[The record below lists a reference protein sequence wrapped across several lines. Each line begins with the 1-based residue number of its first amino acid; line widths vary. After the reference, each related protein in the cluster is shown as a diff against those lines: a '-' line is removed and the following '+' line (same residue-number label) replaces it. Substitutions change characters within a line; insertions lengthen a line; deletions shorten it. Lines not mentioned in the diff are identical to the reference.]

1 MSNIT
6 NESSHVVDRDT
17 RREHLLDLSPK
28 QLRELKPLARY
39 IWWQTPE
46 EALKRP
52 DLLIAQVMNIGIYAD
67 ICKMIAIVG
76 NEPLIT
82 VLHNAEAG
90 QFDQMSWDYWHYRLT
105 DVEVGK
111 VPPLPQRRF
120 HD

>member
-1 MSNIT
+1 MGTTSDKYDYFLGLT
-6 NESSHVVDRDT
+6 QGQLAALEP
-17 RREHLLDLSPK
+17 LS
-28 QLRELKPLARY
+28 RY
-39 IWWQTPE
+39 IWWQPPE
-46 EALKRP
+46 EVLKRP

>member
-1 MSNIT
+1 MAAIVISFGLA
-6 NESSHVVDRDT
+6 V
-17 RREHLLDLSPK
+17 
-28 QLRELKPLARY
+28 PLA
-39 IWWQTPE
+39 ISVIIE
-46 EALKRP
+46 
-52 DLLIAQVMNIGIYAD
+52 
-67 ICKMIAIVG
+67 G